1 MQLKTFLKQ
10 KKHTILKKWF
20 DLIRETYPPDTANF
34 LRQGED
40 RFANP
45 AGYIITQGIEIL
57 FDELIQETNS
67 DRVIQALDSII
78 RIRAVQDFTPSQAT
92 AFVFL
97 FKQVIRD
104 GLEPDIQRERLSNEF
119 LAFEARIDAMA
130 LSAFDV
136 YMKCREEIHRI
147 RMNEAM
153 TEREMALRLLRM
165 SEQVEE
171 Q

>member
-1 MQLKTFLKQ
+1 MV
-10 KKHTILKKWF
+10 
-20 DLIRETYPPDTANF
+20 
-34 LRQGED
+34 
-40 RFANP
+40 
-45 AGYIITQGIEIL
+45 
-57 FDELIQETNS
+57 IQETNP
-67 DRVIQALDSII
+67 DRAIQALDSII
-78 RIRAVQDFTPSQAT
+78 RIRAVQNFTPSQAT

-97 FKQVIRD
+97 LKQVIRD
-104 GLEPDIQRERLSNEF
+104 ELQPDIQRERLSNEF

-165 SEQVEE
+165 SEQADE